1 MVRDQRLPFGR
12 LCIALALCAMAW
24 MQLGS
29 GVSQAQAE
37 EIDFESEAD
46 AAFADLHLGEDGCDV
61 CSPDAADFDEW
72 ETIVERSPS
81 HMHVPHDERL
91 PFDWFRHFGYRHSST
106 HGRNVGKGLPLDKTS
121 WLNRPF
127 HADWFIGPLLG
138 DDLITDRVT
147 QTNVLMG
154 GLRLGID
161 FDHYWGA
168 EWRFGWANP
177 NADFSSPL
185 AEANDVSY
193 VVSDVD
199 LLYYP
204 WGDSRV
210 RPYGLLGFGVTQL
223 DFRDDVGLNLH
234 TTLATMPFGA
244 GVKFQQNPSMAW
256 RLEALNNLAF
266 GDDRVSTMNNIS
278 FTAGLEMRFGA
289 KPATY
294 WPWRTAR
301 KVW

>member
-1 MVRDQRLPFGR
+1 MVRDLRLPFGQICVAQTVR
-12 LCIALALCAMAW
+12 VFALLLCFISVSRVQSE
-24 MQLGS
+24 QL
-29 GVSQAQAE
+29 
-37 EIDFESEAD
+37 DFASEAD
-46 AAFADLHLGEDGCDV
+46 AAFAELHLGQGDCEACG
-61 CSPDAADFDEW
+61 PDAADFGEW

-81 HMHVPHDERL
+81 HMHVPQEELL
-91 PFDWFRHFGYRHSST
+91 PFDWFRHFGFRHSSS

-121 WLNRPF
+121 WLNRPI

-147 QTNVLMG
+147 QTNVLLG
-154 GLRLGID
+154 GFRLGFD

-177 NADFSSPL
+177 NADFASPL

-199 LLYYP
+199 LMYYP
-204 WGDSRV
+204 WGDSKV
-210 RPYGLLGFGVTQL
+210 RPYGLIGFGVTQL
-223 DFRDDVGLNLH
+223 DFQDDVGLNLH
-234 TTLATMPFGA
+234 TTLATLPFGA
-244 GVKFQQNPSMAW
+244 GIKFQHNPWMAW

-278 FTAGLEMRFGA
+278 LTAGVEMRFGA

-294 WPWRTAR
+294 WPWRTSR
-301 KVW
+301 RVW